1 MDYLYKLVVLYVY
14 THYHIIIGVVEDVVV
29 HVDVLELLELLVN
42 VGGGPIVKIV
52 INKRLKDMKI
62 YFCKKLFDP
71 EILVTY
77 KGVNKCKCCVELRFL
92 ELINLFM

>member
-42 VGGGPIVKIV
+42 VGGGPIVKND

-62 YFCKKLFDP
+62 YFFVKSFSIRRSWSL
-71 EILVTY
+71 
-77 KGVNKCKCCVELRFL
+77 
-92 ELINLFM
+92 M